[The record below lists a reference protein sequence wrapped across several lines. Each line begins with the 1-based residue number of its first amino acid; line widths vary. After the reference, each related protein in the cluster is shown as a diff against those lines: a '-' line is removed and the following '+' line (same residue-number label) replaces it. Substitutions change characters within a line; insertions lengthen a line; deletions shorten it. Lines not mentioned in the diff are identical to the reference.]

1 MNENSVFVIPYILKL
16 NSFLL
21 ICTFRKIMVDICFD
35 EDRNL
40 DDKDIIEYT
49 ASSPIRQYKLMKD
62 FLKFARD
69 IYPKVLFEYLD
80 SGMT

>member
-1 MNENSVFVIPYILKL
+1 MLFVITCISKL

-21 ICTFRKIMVDICFD
+21 IFMFRKIMVDICFD

-40 DDKDIIEYT
+40 DDKNVIEYT

-62 FLKFARD
+62 FQKFARD
-69 IYPKVLFEYLD
+69 VYPKVLFEYLD

>member
-1 MNENSVFVIPYILKL
+1 
-16 NSFLL
+16 
-21 ICTFRKIMVDICFD
+21 MVDICFD

-40 DDKDIIEYT
+40 DDKNVIEYT

-62 FLKFARD
+62 FQKFARD
-69 IYPKVLFEYLD
+69 VYPKVLFEYLD